1 MDGEDG
7 SAGWKSKRQEDIFTC
22 PSYIRPLLQHYS
34 FGYWVGS
41 RIAQVLVHR
50 SIDEL
55 ESIEARTAQSM
66 NLPRHGRRY
75 TDKRKWRPP

>member
-1 MDGEDG
+1 MDGLWGG
-7 SAGWKSKRQEDIFTC
+7 SQSAKRTSSHASLTSYVRIEHCFTT
-22 PSYIRPLLQHYS
+22 YIYRESHRAS
-34 FGYWVGS
+34 E
-41 RIAQVLVHR
+41 QVVFR

-55 ESIEARTAQSM
+55 EFTAARTARSM